1 MEFPLYGELHI
12 SYCHHLFLEQADELT
27 NPEHKRCA
35 ANDDY
40 QVDEFERFN
49 VEELAAYADNQYLTE
64 QNHKSYQSETTTTL
78 EVECR
83 ASGLKGT
90 GVEHV
95 PELEEHKDC
104 EEERQLISAESGV
117 GTHCNLADLCE
128 AGDVSV
134 LEVVEKSEKEEEKH
148 TTHTND
154 RFPHRVVDDEGL
166 TRAGFLFHYSL

>member
-40 QVDEFERFN
+40 PVDEFERFN
-49 VEELAAYADNQYLTE
+49 VE
-64 QNHKSYQSETTTTL
+64 
-78 EVECR
+78 
-83 ASGLKGT
+83 
-90 GVEHV
+90 EHV